1 MISVKARRVVIES
14 IVKVSRLVSYKG
26 KIVVEIRNTF
36 LYVNTTM
43 VSSDTQQPGTVGFA
57 ITRFNFKFFGNK
69 ITERFAN
76 THLSSSLIS
85 QSISVYVRASS
96 NNGK

>member
-1 MISVKARRVVIES
+1 MKAS
-14 IVKVSRLVSYKG
+14 SRFPDLCRIRG

-76 THLSSSLIS
+76 TYLSSSLIS